1 MSWLLA
7 SGGQNIGALA
17 SASVFSMNIHVIS
30 FRINWFD
37 LLAVHKTLK
46 SSPAPQ
52 FESISSLTFSLLYGL
67 ILTSIQDHWKNHSFD
82 FTDLVGKVKSLLFN
96 MLSRVVIVF
105 LSRTSLWES
114 LLKFS

>member
-1 MSWLLA
+1 MDWS
-7 SGGQNIGALA
+7 
-17 SASVFSMNIHVIS
+17 
-30 FRINWFD
+30 D
-37 LLAVHKTLK
+37 LLAVQVTLK
-46 SSPAPQ
+46 SSPIPQ
-52 FESISSLTFSLLYGL
+52 LEKINSSALSLPYGPA
-67 ILTSIQDHWKNHSFD
+67 LTSLHDNWKNHSFD